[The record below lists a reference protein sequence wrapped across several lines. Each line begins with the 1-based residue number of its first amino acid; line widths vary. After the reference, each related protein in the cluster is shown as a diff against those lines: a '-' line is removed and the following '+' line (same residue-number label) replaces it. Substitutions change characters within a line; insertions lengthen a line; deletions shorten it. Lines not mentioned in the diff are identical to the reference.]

1 MNDETI
7 WSSLSGSGFEVA
19 TVSAGGHATRLLQAG
34 SGSPLVLLHG
44 TGGHAEAYAR
54 NLARLARHHRVVV
67 PDLVGHGYSDLAER
81 DLEIDHYIDHVNAIL
96 EVLGLGP
103 VHLSGE
109 SLGGWVAARLAARHP
124 ERVRTLVLNT
134 PGGTRAD
141 PAVMKRI
148 RVLTQ
153 EAVDDP
159 TDARIRARLEWLMA
173 DPAAVTDELVA
184 VRQAIYRRPG
194 FARSMRHVLCLQDPA
209 IRGRNLLLDEE
220 LAAITAPTRVV
231 WTTHD
236 PSGPT
241 SEGRSIADSIPGAS
255 FGLIERAGHWPQ
267 WEQPEEFERL
277 LLEVTTAQHRRNQP

>member
-1 MNDETI
+1 ME
-7 WSSLSGSGFEVA
+7 
-19 TVSAGGHATRLLQAG
+19 
-34 SGSPLVLLHG
+34 
-44 TGGHAEAYAR
+44 
-54 NLARLARHHRVVV
+54 
-67 PDLVGHGYSDLAER
+67 
-81 DLEIDHYIDHVNAIL
+81 
-96 EVLGLGP
+96 
-103 VHLSGE
+103 
-109 SLGGWVAARLAARHP
+109 
-124 ERVRTLVLNT
+124 
-134 PGGTRAD
+134 
-141 PAVMKRI
+141 RI

-173 DPAAVTDELVA
+173 DPTAVTDELVA
-184 VRQAIYRRPG
+184 VRQAIYRRSG
-194 FARSMRHVLCLQDPA
+194 FARSMRHILCLQDPA

-241 SEGRSIADSIPGAS
+241 SEGESIAERIPGAS
-255 FGLIERAGHWPQ
+255 FGLMERAGHWPQ